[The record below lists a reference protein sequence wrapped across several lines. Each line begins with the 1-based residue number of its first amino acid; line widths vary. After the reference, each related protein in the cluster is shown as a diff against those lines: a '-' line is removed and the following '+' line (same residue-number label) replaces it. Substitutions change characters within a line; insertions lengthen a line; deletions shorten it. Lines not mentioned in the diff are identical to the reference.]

1 MPQVN
6 GPKGDFLPH
15 EVTEG
20 TRSAVSN
27 LRSFGHTNEEICGQ
41 LKINTDT
48 LVKYYKHELDTAIV
62 KANSE
67 VANKL
72 YQKATYSDDL
82 QAQIFWLKTRAR
94 WRTADK
100 EAETDTNKE
109 LIDELIQLRTELHD
123 LKKRDY

>member
-1 MPQVN
+1 MPIIP

-15 EVTEG
+15 EVTDDNRL
-20 TRSAVSN
+20 TVNN
-27 LRSFGHTNEEICGQ
+27 LKSFGHTDAEISKYLG
-41 LKINTDT
+41 INTDT
-48 LVKYYKHELDTAIV
+48 LTKYYRHELDTAVV

-109 LIDELIQLRTELHD
+109 LIDELIQLRTELHE